1 MPPVFSKPLS
11 FGNIYCIYN
20 DNLTNCYI
28 GSTFDYEQRM
38 EQHNKVCVNIK
49 SKSYNFKVYKYIRG
63 TGGFQKWKFKIIE
76 EVVVSSRIQL
86 NSSGFIFS

>member
-38 EQHNKVCVNIK
+38 EQHNKVCVNILLLL
-49 SKSYNFKVYKYIRG
+49 
-63 TGGFQKWKFKIIE
+63 GGLLKPSVICLAE
-76 EVVVSSRIQL
+76 S
-86 NSSGFIFS
+86 